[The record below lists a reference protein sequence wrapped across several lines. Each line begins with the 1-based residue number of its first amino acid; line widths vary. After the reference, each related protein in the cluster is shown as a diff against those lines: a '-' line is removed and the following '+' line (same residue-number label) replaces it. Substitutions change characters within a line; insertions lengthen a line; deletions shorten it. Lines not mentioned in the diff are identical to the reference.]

1 VTRPSMLGP
10 ALDEAVLEQLE
21 AEFLQNPNDSWRQ
34 PRDPGAA
41 TVELPPPTIAWP
53 VEDDPQGRMTR
64 IRTYNACCR

>member
-1 VTRPSMLGP
+1 VTRPSTLGP

-21 AEFLQNPNDSWRQ
+21 AEFLHNPDDSWQ
-34 PRDPGAA
+34 LRDPGAA
-41 TVELPPPTIAWP
+41 TVELPAPTITWP